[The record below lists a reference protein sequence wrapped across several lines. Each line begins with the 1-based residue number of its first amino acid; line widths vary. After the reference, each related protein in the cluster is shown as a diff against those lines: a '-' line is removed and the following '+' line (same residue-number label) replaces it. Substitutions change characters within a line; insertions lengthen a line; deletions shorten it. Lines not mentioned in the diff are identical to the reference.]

1 MPLLSFP
8 VIIIRATGR
17 GEGSLNV
24 EAWQQVGDGAPEGRA
39 GRGLGWGAGVA
50 GTQGLGWG
58 PYQGPPTLVSPP
70 STPTF
75 SQQPSPAMLS
85 PLPTTPSF
93 SPGTLDNVHRR
104 T

>member
-24 EAWQQVGDGAPEGRA
+24 GGLAA
-39 GRGLGWGAGVA
+39 GLGVGLQQGELAEGWGSPA
-50 GTQGLGWG
+50 GTQGLRRWG
-58 PYQGPPTLVSPP
+58 PYQGPPSLTGQSSIRPR
-70 STPTF
+70 
-75 SQQPSPAMLS
+75 
-85 PLPTTPSF
+85 PLPAPFPTAPSF

>member
-24 EAWQQVGDGAPEGRA
+24 G
-39 GRGLGWGAGVA
+39 GLAAGWGVGLQKGELAGDWGSPA
-50 GTQGLGWG
+50 GMQGLRRWG
-58 PYQGPPTLVSPP
+58 PYQGPPSLTGQSSIHPH
-70 STPTF
+70 
-75 SQQPSPAMLS
+75 
-85 PLPTTPSF
+85 PLPAAFPTAPSF
-93 SPGTLDNVHRR
+93 FPGTLDNVHRR